1 VVLPEYGGPEKLR
14 FEEKCP
20 RGRSNAGSIMKRACV
35 RLLFFFTACSLLPA
49 VMRPQALGRSPFDLN
64 TKPPENALELTPSER
79 GLCQWAPTLIDWTP
93 RQIKDCP
100 VLHKLRPTANQG
112 QLAEILKRAGE
123 TGELT
128 FQDFPRISSN
138 EAVTSKMGQG
148 DLLATEHQ
156 KFQYIVIPD
165 PSNGVKGLK
174 EYRTTLGGAPATKFS
189 LDDLY
194 MLTSGFAS
202 TWLYLSPAEQRDS
215 RFRYFGMQRIRNREC
230 QVVAFAQEPAR
241 ARRVEEVKVADGRR
255 AALLVQGLA
264 WIDAETYQ
272 TLRIMTWL
280 LAPRMDLSLS
290 TQISTVD
297 FYPVQ
302 PIGMDRT
309 LWLPRDVNVWAVYR
323 GVGIRN
329 IHRYSNFKLFRVES
343 TIKPS
348 P

>member
-1 VVLPEYGGPEKLR
+1 
-14 FEEKCP
+14 
-20 RGRSNAGSIMKRACV
+20 
-35 RLLFFFTACSLLPA
+35 
-49 VMRPQALGRSPFDLN
+49 D
-64 TKPPENALELTPSER
+64 
-79 GLCQWAPTLIDWTP
+79 
-93 RQIKDCP
+93 
-100 VLHKLRPTANQG
+100 
-112 QLAEILKRAGE
+112 
-123 TGELT
+123 
-128 FQDFPRISSN
+128 
-138 EAVTSKMGQG
+138 EAVTSKMGQR
-148 DLLATEHQ
+148 DLSATEHQ

-174 EYRTTLGGAPATKFS
+174 EYRTTLGGAPAAKFS

-215 RFRYFGMQRIRNREC
+215 RFRYYGMQRVRNREC
-230 QVVAFAQEPAR
+230 QVVAFAQDPAR
-241 ARRVEEVKVADGRR
+241 ARPAEEVQVAYGRR
-255 AALLVQGLA
+255 ASLLVQGLA

-309 LWLPRDVNVWAVYR
+309 LWLPRDV
-323 GVGIRN
+323 
-329 IHRYSNFKLFRVES
+329 
-343 TIKPS
+343 
-348 P
+348 